1 MTWLDYAVIAV
12 LVVSTLVSL
21 MRGIVKEVLSLAAW
35 AVAFGVAWYYANG
48 VATLF
53 AGYVQVAWLRYVVSF
68 LIILL
73 ATLLL
78 ASMFSRFIGMV
89 VKTSGMGVS
98 DRLWGM
104 VFGLARGV
112 VVVSLLTVVISAMP
126 VRDEPWWKESVLLPY
141 FLGAT
146 QWLMDRVPQADI
158 ENAVERLGGR

>member
-1 MTWLDYAVIAV
+1 MIAV
-12 LVVSTLVSL
+12 LAASTLVSL
-21 MRGIVKEVLSLAAW
+21 VRGIVKEVLSLAAW
-35 AVAFGVAWYYANG
+35 VVAFGVAWYYANG
-48 VATLF
+48 VAKMFSAYLH
-53 AGYVQVAWLRYVVSF
+53 VAWLRYVASF

-78 ASMFSRFIGMV
+78 ASMFSRFLSMV
-89 VKTSGMGVS
+89 VKTSGMGLG

-112 VVVSLLTVVISAMP
+112 LVVSLLTVVISAMP

-146 QWLMDRVPQADI
+146 HWLMKRVPQAEIQD
-158 ENAVERLGGR
+158 AVGSLGGR